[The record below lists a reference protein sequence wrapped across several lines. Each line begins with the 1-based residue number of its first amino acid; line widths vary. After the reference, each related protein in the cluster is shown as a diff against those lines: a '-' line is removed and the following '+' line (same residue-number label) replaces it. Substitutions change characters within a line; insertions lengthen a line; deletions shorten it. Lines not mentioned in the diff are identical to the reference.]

1 MTGLLVCS
9 SSAWPLH
16 HCQIH
21 LPYIHVSMAPKRPR
35 MPTRASFMFLLIPRP
50 CRLNAGNSV
59 PLLWPP
65 SPDDGALSPCCRLG
79 FWYVTEKCL
88 DGFAHKFTGDLM
100 LKDGDSRRAACRA
113 DGNLGAFMFGC
124 WTTRHLGAHCAALA
138 TAAMVASMLA
148 RCRCVL
154 DVRRQMSCGEME
166 YNAVK
171 ECKGKRQ
178 DEECEN
184 ESAAPSFVSFPS
196 DQRQQPQVSLHM
208 ASCLA

>member
-21 LPYIHVSMAPKRPR
+21 LPYMHVSMAPKMPR

-65 SPDDGALSPCCRLG
+65 CSPDAALSPCCRLG
-79 FWYVTEKCL
+79 FWWMEKCL
-88 DGFAHKFTGDLM
+88 DGFAHTFTGDLM
-100 LKDGDSRRAACRA
+100 LENGDSRRLACRA
-113 DGNLGAFMFGC
+113 DGNLGAFGC

-138 TAAMVASMLA
+138 TAAMMASMFA
-148 RCRCVL
+148 PCRCVL
-154 DVRRQMSCGEME
+154 DVRRQMSGGEME
-166 YNAVK
+166 SNAVK
-171 ECKGKRQ
+171 KCKEKSQ